1 MYLTRTLFNQNKS
14 GQNYNILRYKI
25 KRILLWFCYPRV
37 VKYLIL
43 ENVRSAYNV
52 GAIFR
57 TADGA
62 GVTKLF
68 LVGYTPTP
76 IDRFGRTQSE
86 ISKTSLGASETIP
99 WEAVDTSMAVI
110 KQLQAQGCLVAAVE
124 QTPTAIALKDFVV
137 PHHIAYVMGNEVV
150 GVDKET
156 LAVVDKVVDIPML
169 GAKESLNV
177 SVAAGI
183 VMYHGLV

>member
-1 MYLTRTLFNQNKS
+1 M
-14 GQNYNILRYKI
+14 
-25 KRILLWFCYPRV
+25 V
-37 VKYLIL
+37 VKYLII

-52 GAIFR
+52 GAMFR

-62 GVTKLF
+62 GVTKIF

-76 IDRFGRTQSE
+76 IDRFGRTQAE

-99 WEAVDTSMAVI
+99 WEAAENSAAVI
-110 KQLQAQGCLVAAVE
+110 TQLQAEGFIVTAIE
-124 QTPTAIALKDFVV
+124 QTPSSISLKDFTV
-137 PHHIAYVMGNEVV
+137 PQNIAYVMGNELV
-150 GVDKET
+150 GVDEET
-156 LAVVDKVVDIPML
+156 LATVDHVIDIPML
-169 GAKESLNV
+169 GVKESLNV